1 MKEIKL
7 WNIEGNLDGFVKRVK
22 DEEKRAFI
30 QEYIEYIE
38 GFNEEYYFENIEGYI
53 HKDYD
58 DVFQYYI
65 GKYTYI

>member
-1 MKEIKL
+1 MREIKL

-58 DVFQYYI
+58 DVF
-65 GKYTYI
+65 

>member
-22 DEEKRAFI
+22 DREKRAFI

-38 GFNEEYYFENIEGYI
+38 GFNEEYYIYSGIERYI

-58 DVFQYYI
+58 DVF
-65 GKYTYI
+65 